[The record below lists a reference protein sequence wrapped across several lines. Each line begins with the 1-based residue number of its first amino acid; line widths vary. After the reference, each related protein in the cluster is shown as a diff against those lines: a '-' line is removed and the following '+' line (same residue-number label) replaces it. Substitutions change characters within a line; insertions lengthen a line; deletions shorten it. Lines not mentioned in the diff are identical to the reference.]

1 VILGVGIDLIEVERV
16 EAAWKRFGDRFIG
29 RILRPSELAYCL
41 THKRPGPFV
50 AARFACKEAV
60 SKAFGTGI
68 GAQLGWKDIEICREE
83 SGQPFVVLHNKG
95 RELLDQRGGRRIH
108 LSLSHTEKHATA
120 VALLES

>member
-1 VILGVGIDLIEVERV
+1 MILGVGIDLIEVERV

>member
-1 VILGVGIDLIEVERV
+1 MDIIEVERV
-16 EAAWKRFGDRFIG
+16 EAAWKRFGDRFIR

-41 THKRPGPFV
+41 AQKRPGPFV

-83 SGQPFVVLHNKG
+83 SGRPFVVLHDKG
-95 RELLDQRGGRRIH
+95 RKLLDQRGARRIH
-108 LSLSHTEKHATA
+108 LSLSHAEKHATA